1 MKYIVRIKVSDDNY
15 EDSIFTSKMD
25 AMDYIYREGA
35 AHGVDAQLLEI
46 DDSNFFKYEYTPKL
60 ADLAKY
66 LNDHNIHFTV
76 DDGLN
81 IIINYRDLK

>member
-1 MKYIVRIKVSDDNY
+1 MKYIVRIKVSDNNY
-15 EDSIFTSKMD
+15 EDNIFTSRYD
-25 AMDYIYREGA
+25 ALDYVYREGA

-46 DDSNFFKYEYTPKL
+46 NDNIFFKYTYTPKL
-60 ADLAKY
+60 ADLTKY
-66 LNDHNIHFTV
+66 LKGHNIPFTV